1 LVCRYLA
8 CSWLGLVHFDIG
20 RRARPRRPL
29 LIAIAARIGDA
40 EIVLGML
47 IKIFR
52 RNGVP
57 SNRGFSREGN
67 ISLENLVGAAG
78 SLYWGHCCR
87 RFDFAVAAAVAAGMA
102 GCRYSGRAYVDLI
115 LSS

>member
-67 ISLENLVGAAG
+67 ISLENLVGAAADLYIG
-78 SLYWGHCCR
+78 AIAVDGLISLWR
-87 RFDFAVAAAVAAGMA
+87 PLLLLEWPVAVIAAA
-102 GCRYSGRAYVDLI
+102 RTLI
-115 LSS
+115 